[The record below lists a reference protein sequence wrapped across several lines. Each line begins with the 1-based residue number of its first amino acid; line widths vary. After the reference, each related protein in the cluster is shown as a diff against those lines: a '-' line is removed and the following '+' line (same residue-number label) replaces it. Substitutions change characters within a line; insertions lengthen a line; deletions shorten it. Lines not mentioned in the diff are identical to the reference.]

1 MKKLFAIMLALM
13 LVLTMGSALAEPYNA
28 ITNGGTFEITKTY
41 GDTGYP
47 GGETL
52 TFTVTAVTADAPPVS
67 INSNGTAEIAAGATS
82 AILTVNLPEYTVP
95 GVYEYTI
102 SEETDGA
109 IAGVTYADD
118 YNLKVT
124 VYYDNNGDLVCQP
137 ALRLSDGDKT
147 NQIVNTFATGSLSV
161 EKLVKGQFGD
171 KTKEF
176 EVKVTFNA
184 PANTTVKNDI
194 SYEENGETKKIEAG
208 WTGSKEVVINLQHE
222 ETITFTDIP
231 SGVTYSVVET
241 DTDASV
247 EGTATDYKV
256 EYDSNASGTIGSEVV
271 STIITNTSTNTT
283 PVDTGITTDNLPYIV
298 LMGIVVLAGVAMIAK
313 RRMAHND

>member
-13 LVLTMGSALAEPYNA
+13 LVLTMGSALAEEEPTEPTISYVQ
-28 ITNGGTFEITKTY
+28 NGGTFEITKTY
-41 GDTGYP
+41 SGTGYP
-47 GGETL
+47 GGENL
-52 TFTVTAVTADAPPVS
+52 TFTVTGDAPSVS
-67 INSNGTAEIAAGATS
+67 ISGGVIASGSSS
-82 AILTVNLPEYTVP
+82 AVLTVKLPTYTVP
-95 GVYEYTI
+95 GVYEYEITE
-102 SEETDGA
+102 STDGA
-109 IAGVTYADD
+109 IAGVTYAGT
-118 YNLKVT
+118 YKLKVT
-124 VYYDNNGDLVCQP
+124 VYYNNEGKLVCQP
-137 ALRLSDGDKT
+137 ALRLGDGNKT
-147 NQIVNTFATGSLSV
+147 DEIVNTFATGSLSV

-194 SYEENGETKKIEAG
+194 SYEEDGEPKKIEAG
-208 WTGSKEVVINLQHE
+208 WTGSKEVVIKLRHG
-222 ETITFTDIP
+222 ETITFDGIP

-271 STIITNTSTNTT
+271 STTITNTSTNDT